1 MSMDIKARK
10 RIRQEA
16 LFLEEIGYEKME
28 DEYSIKYYLKNL
40 SVEIAF
46 PPNSDESDVLIRFK
60 NINQIFSVGWIALVR
75 KNITGDKEKT
85 ENVVE
90 LLKYIKDN
98 YLDLTDY
105 EFCLQSNILIDKY
118 VEENRSRFEK
128 AIVIFLEKA

>member
-128 AIVIFLEKA
+128 AIVNFLEKA